1 MVATENATQR
11 ERNRQIVTRYWEE
24 FWTKGNTDILDE
36 LCADNYVVFYPLH
49 GRMVGKEA
57 VKHMLISF
65 KAAFLDISFKLLSPF
80 PVIAEDD
87 CVVARWFGGGKH
99 TGEAFL
105 DFPIGGLPQANS
117 GKEMRFSGTTVFT
130 LKDGKIVEEV
140 GEESALSAL
149 QQLGLIQANVGPQVD
164 STKRQV

>member
-1 MVATENATQR
+1 MVATESATQR

-24 FWTKGNTDILDE
+24 FWTKGNTDIVDE
-36 LCADNYVVFYPLH
+36 LCADDYVVFYPLH

-57 VKHMLISF
+57 VKQMLISF
-65 KAAFLDISFKLLSPF
+65 KTAFPDISFKLLSPF

-87 CVVARWFGGGKH
+87 YVVARWFGGGKH
-99 TGEAFL
+99 TGQAFF
-105 DFPIGGLPQANS
+105 DFPVGGLPQANS

-130 LKDGKIVEEV
+130 LKDGKIVEEI

-149 QQLGLIQANVGPQVD
+149 QQLGLIQGNAGPQVD
-164 STKRQV
+164 STKR